1 MTRTQ
6 ILLPDEVYRRA
17 RDVAEAKEISLAELA
32 RRGLELI
39 LDQYP
44 SPKAIREEWRL
55 PLLSGMGW
63 RGLNDEQI
71 KECAQKT
78 AFEESL
84 EEGQASRNALV

>member
-6 ILLPDEVYRRA
+6 ILLPDEVYQRA
-17 RDVAEAKEISLAELA
+17 RSVAEAKEISLAELA

-44 SPKAIREEWRL
+44 SPEAIRQEWTL

-63 RGLNDEQI
+63 QGLDDAGI
-71 KECAQKT
+71 KALVQKT
-78 AFEESL
+78 ALEADL
-84 EEGQASRNALV
+84 EEREAR

>member
-6 ILLPDEVYRRA
+6 ILLPDEVYQRA
-17 RDVAEAKEISLAELA
+17 RSVAEAKEISLAELA

-44 SPKAIREEWRL
+44 SPEAIRQEWQL

-63 RGLNDEQI
+63 RGLDDTEI
-71 KECAQKT
+71 KLLARKT
-78 AFEESL
+78 AL
-84 EEGQASRNALV
+84 EEDLEERQVKQE